1 MPRTNSLH
9 RKSPTSVEVAPMN
22 KLLVSQDE
30 AAQILSISKRSIEY
44 LVATRQLSTR
54 RIGSRALIPIE
65 DVRRFARFD
74 HPERI
79 AG

>member
-1 MPRTNSLH
+1 
-9 RKSPTSVEVAPMN
+9 MN
-22 KLLVSQDE
+22 KLLVSQEE
-30 AAQILSISKRSIEY
+30 AAQILSISKRSVEY
-44 LVATRQLSTR
+44 LVATRQLATR
-54 RIGSRALIPIE
+54 RIGTRALIPIE

>member
-9 RKSPTSVEVAPMN
+9 RKSPASVEVAPMN
-22 KLLVSQDE
+22 KLLVSQEE
-30 AAQILSISKRSIEY
+30 AAQILSISKRSVEY
-44 LVATRQLSTR
+44 LVATRQLATR
-54 RIGSRALIPIE
+54 RIGTRALIPIE

>member
-9 RKSPTSVEVAPMN
+9 RKSPASVEVAPMN
-22 KLLVSQDE
+22 KLLVSQEE
-30 AAQILSISKRSIEY
+30 AAQILSISKRSVEY
-44 LVATRQLSTR
+44 LVATRQLATR
-54 RIGSRALIPIE
+54 RIGTRALIPIE

-74 HPERI
+74 HPERV

>member
-1 MPRTNSLH
+1 MPRTDGLS
-9 RKSPTSVEVAPMN
+9 RKAPASVTVAPMYR
-22 KLLVSQDE
+22 LLVSQE
-30 AAQILSISKRSIEY
+30 ESAQLLSISKRSLEY

-65 DVRRFARFD
+65 EVRKFARFD
-74 HPERI
+74 HPERM